1 MSGSTQ
7 TGTPT
12 RTRAGT
18 FAAVREPGDA
28 LSREELSRM
37 LSDVVK
43 ILHTRVTAGR
53 FVEKK
58 TDSAFMGLVRGLVQA
73 ASTLDGVIKNSDL
86 QSIEERLAVLEERRA
101 RESPRK

>member
-1 MSGSTQ
+1 MSRSTQ

-12 RTRAGT
+12 RTPAGT
-18 FAAVREPGDA
+18 FAAAREPGEA

-86 QSIEERLAVLEERRA
+86 QSIEERLAALEEQRA